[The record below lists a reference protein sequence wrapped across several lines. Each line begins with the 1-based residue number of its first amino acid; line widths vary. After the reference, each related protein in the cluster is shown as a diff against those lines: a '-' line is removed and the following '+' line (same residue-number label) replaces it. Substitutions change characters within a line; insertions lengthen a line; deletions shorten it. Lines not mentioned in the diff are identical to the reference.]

1 MRQQDN
7 TRHMI
12 FSVDELLNY
21 LDARIAL
28 RPGDLIFTGSTHGVG
43 LESGRFL
50 VPGDLVEAEI
60 EGIGKLCNR
69 VGAQRALST
78 VRSFGRLGL
87 PAARES

>member
-1 MRQQDN
+1 
-7 TRHMI
+7 MI
-12 FSVDELLNY
+12 FPVDELLNY

-50 VPGDLVEAEI
+50 VSGDLVEAEV

-69 VGAQRALST
+69 VGVQRTLSP

-87 PAARES
+87 PTARES